1 MFDTEERSILTRVPN
16 SRRENKN
23 KLTAKT
29 FLRGSVTE
37 PLIFLNSNYSLLFM
51 CIIIDGLLIVSVQ
64 HNERAYHSDENG
76 LYLYSTLLRCD
87 GLFISE

>member
-29 FLRGSVTE
+29 FLRSSVSE

-51 CIIIDGLLIVSVQ
+51 CIIIDGLLIVTVQ
-64 HNERAYHSDENG
+64 HNERAYHGDEDWQC
-76 LYLYSTLLRCD
+76 LRSA
-87 GLFISE
+87 L